1 MADIDLSAI
10 AGSRTRVASK
20 KEKDQKDR
28 EEESSLGHRRQA
40 AAITKIRAETVSIR
54 YIGRLRQQYANKV
67 FCYLVW
73 YSLVSLVLVLASG
86 YKVWTSFDLPPQV
99 LLVIVGSTAA
109 SAIGLVGFV
118 VSGLFKN
125 IK

>member
-1 MADIDLSAI
+1 MTEIDLSAI
-10 AGSRTRVASK
+10 AGSRKRVS
-20 KEKDQKDR
+20 EKTQKNAKDK
-28 EEESSLGHRRQA
+28 EEESSLGQQRQA
-40 AAITKIRAETVSIR
+40 AALNKIRAEIVAIR

-67 FCYLVW
+67 FCYLVC
-73 YSLVSLVLVLASG
+73 YSVGSLLLVLASG
-86 YKVWTSFDLPPQV
+86 YQRFTCFELPPQV